1 MKRIGLCFTGQPYSI
16 TQMVEA
22 AQRAE
27 ELGYDSVWVAEDSW
41 TGRDAITVLTALAMN
56 TRRLRLGTCL
66 VGAGTRH
73 PVLTAL
79 TFNSLQELAPGRLVL
94 GIGLAHGWQ
103 PAHDGGE
110 GWGGRSAL
118 RTMRDTVAAMRS
130 LFTGGQARWGD
141 GTRGVMVP
149 RPWFE
154 GALLPRPEAIPVY
167 MGAVGPKMTSL
178 AGEVADGLLLEMEAL
193 REFIPERLKL
203 FRDAAAKAGRDPSA
217 LEAVKLVL
225 TSVTGDGPL
234 NQNALGWATK
244 SLSLLDGA
252 TVGRLGWDQER
263 VARIRSAWS
272 RGDWDAG
279 KAAMT
284 PGMVRTF
291 VAAGTEENALGII
304 EETVAA
310 GVDLP
315 VLIPYGGELVP
326 VLAAGAAY
334 LRAR

>member
-1 MKRIGLCFTGQPYSI
+1 LKRIGLCFTGQPYSI
-16 TQMVEA
+16 TQMVSA

-41 TGRDAITVLTALAMN
+41 TGRDAITVLTALALN
-56 TRRLRLGTCL
+56 TRRVRLGTCL

-73 PVLTAL
+73 PILTAM
-79 TFNSLQELAPGRLVL
+79 TFNSLRELAPGRLVL
-94 GIGLAHGWQ
+94 GTGLALGWQ
-103 PAHDGGE
+103 PAHDGGD

-118 RTMRDTVAAMRS
+118 GTMRDTVEAMRS

-141 GTRGVMVP
+141 GTRGMMVP
-149 RPWFE
+149 RPWFG
-154 GALLPRPEAIPVY
+154 GARLPRPEAIPLY

-193 REFIPERLKL
+193 RDFIPERLKL
-203 FRDAAAKAGRDPSA
+203 FRDAAAKAGRDASR
-217 LEAVKLVL
+217 LEVLKLVL

-234 NQNALGWATK
+234 NQNAVGWGAK
-244 SLSLLDGA
+244 SVSLLDEA

-263 VARIRSAWS
+263 VARVRLAWS

-284 PGMVRTF
+284 PSMVRAF
-291 VAAGTEENALGII
+291 VSAGTQEHALGVI
-304 EETVAA
+304 EETVAT

-315 VLIPYGGELVP
+315 VLIPYGGELRQ
-326 VLAAGAAY
+326 VLDAGAAY
-334 LRAR
+334 VRAG